1 MSVMQA
7 TRTYLGEQRTQS
19 RAPYRVG
26 DRISITGPTQE
37 TYVARVEK
45 VTPVSPGSFSLLA
58 AVVAPRNLRSQ
69 VITTCVDADGLN
81 SVVCP
86 AA

>member
-7 TRTYLGEQRTQS
+7 TRTYHGELRT

-26 DRISITGPTQE
+26 DRISVTGPDE
-37 TYVARVEK
+37 KTYVARVEK
-45 VTPVSPGSFSLLA
+45 VTPVSAGSFSVLA
-58 AVVAPRNLRSQ
+58 AVVAPRNFRNQ
-69 VITTCVDADGLN
+69 VIAARVDTDGL
-81 SVVCP
+81 SAAIRP

>member
-7 TRTYLGEQRTQS
+7 TRTCHGELRT

-26 DRISITGPTQE
+26 DRISVTGPDEQ
-37 TYVARVEK
+37 TYLVRVEE
-45 VTPVSPGSFSLLA
+45 VTPVSTGSFSLLA
-58 AVVAPRNLRSQ
+58 AVVAPRKFRNQ
-69 VITTCVDADGLN
+69 VIATRVDADGL
-81 SVVCP
+81 SAAIRP